1 MMIIRNIILFF
12 DDNYKREGNKKR
24 NENRNKKWQQEIE
37 NKKKYLFIFNK
48 INMIFFYLYSC
59 FFFGGI

>member
-37 NKKKYLFIFNK
+37 NKKNIYLFLIK
-48 INMIFFYLYSC
+48 
-59 FFFGGI
+59 